1 MDGGNSLWI
10 YFALTLGVI
19 ALPGMDM
26 AFVAGSALTA
36 GLRGGLLAVAGIV
49 VGGIV
54 HVLVNITGVSALLM
68 LWPGAFNALLLGGSA
83 YMAWIGWGILASTFG
98 PPAPA
103 TGAAAAPAP
112 QRTQGPASAIFMRGV
127 LNCLLNPKAYAF
139 MLAVFPAF
147 LRTPSRGLAEQA
159 VLLSAITAGNQIA
172 IYGAVA
178 MAAAGAQRWAG
189 PAGATQRWIS
199 QAVGATLIA
208 AAVLTLVGAWQPAH
222 AQIPSSTP
230 TPKAATMTSSST
242 AHTDASHDFDFLIGK
257 WDVSNRRLPKQLQG
271 SHDWETFKATS
282 HAHLLPGGIG
292 NYDEFA
298 PIGWR
303 PGFVGMSLRAFNPQ
317 TQLWSIFWLSNRDG
331 GVDAKTHGLQP
342 PVVGRFE
349 GDTGLF
355 FGEEVMEGRLT
366 RVRFEWT
373 RLGPD
378 AARWQQAFS
387 ADGGQSWEVNW
398 VMELKRVPQ

>member
-1 MDGGNSLWI
+1 MEAGNSLWI

-54 HVLVNITGVSALLM
+54 HVLVNVTGVSALLM

-83 YMAWIGWGILASTFG
+83 YMAWIGWGILAATFK
-98 PPAPA
+98 P
-103 TGAAAAPAP
+103 GAAVEPVARRP
-112 QRTQGPASAIFMRGV
+112 QGSPSAIFLRGV

-147 LRTPSRGLAEQA
+147 LRTPSRGVAEQA

-172 IYGAVA
+172 VYGAIAV
-178 MAAAGAQRWAG
+178 AAAGAQRWAG
-189 PAGATQRWIS
+189 PGRSTQRGIS
-199 QAVGATLIA
+199 AAVSATLIA
-208 AAVLTLVGAWQPAH
+208 AAVFTLAGAWQPAS
-222 AQIPSSTP
+222 AQSTQLSKGMTMNPS
-230 TPKAATMTSSST
+230 
-242 AHTDASHDFDFLIGK
+242 DASRDFDFLIGK
-257 WDVSNRRLPKQLQG
+257 WDVSNRRLPKPLQG
-271 SHDWETFKATS
+271 SNEWETFKATS
-282 HAHLLPGGIG
+282 HAHRLPGGIG
-292 NYDEFA
+292 NYDEFV
-298 PIGWR
+298 PVGWR

-317 TQLWSIFWLSNRDG
+317 TQAWSIFWLSNIDG
-331 GVDAKTHGLQP
+331 GIDAKTQGLQP

-355 FGEEVMEGRLT
+355 YGDELWEGRPIK
-366 RVRFEWT
+366 VRFEWT
-373 RLGPD
+373 RLSPD

-387 ADGGQSWEVNW
+387 ADEGRSWELNW
-398 VMELKRVPQ
+398 VMELKRVRQ

>member
-1 MDGGNSLWI
+1 MDAGNSLWI

-36 GLRGGLLAVAGIV
+36 GMRGGLLAVAGIV
-49 VGGIV
+49 VGGLV
-54 HVLVNITGVSALLM
+54 HVLVNVTGVSALLM
-68 LWPGAFNALLLGGSA
+68 LWPGAFNALLLGGAA
-83 YMAWIGWGILASTFG
+83 YMAWIGWGILASTLR
-98 PPAPA
+98 P
-103 TGAAAAPAP
+103 AAAATAP
-112 QRTQGPASAIFMRGV
+112 VAQPPQGPASAIFLRGV

-172 IYGAVA
+172 VYGAIAV
-178 MAAAGAQRWAG
+178 AAAGAQRWAG
-189 PAGATQRWIS
+189 PRKNTQRWIS
-199 QAVGATLIA
+199 AAVGATLIV
-208 AAVLTLVGAWQPAH
+208 AAVFTLAGAWQPAS
-222 AQIPSSTP
+222 AQTPKGPTMTPSSTP
-230 TPKAATMTSSST
+230 VA
-242 AHTDASHDFDFLIGK
+242 DASHDFDFLIGK
-257 WDVSNRRLPKQLQG
+257 WDISNRRLPKQLQD
-271 SHDWETFKATS
+271 SNEWETFKATN

-292 NYDEFA
+292 NYDEFL
-298 PIGWR
+298 PVGWR

-317 TQLWSIFWLSNRDG
+317 TQAWSIFWLTNRDG
-331 GVDAKTHGLQP
+331 GIDAKTHGLQP

-355 FGEEVMEGRLT
+355 YGDELWEGRPIK
-366 RVRFEWT
+366 VRFEWT

-387 ADGGQSWEVNW
+387 ADGGKSWEVNW
-398 VMELKRVPQ
+398 VMELKRIQQ

>member
-1 MDGGNSLWI
+1 MEAGNSLWI

-54 HVLVNITGVSALLM
+54 HVLINLTGVAALLM

-83 YMAWIGWGILASTFG
+83 YMAWIGWGILASTVK
-98 PPAPA
+98 PP
-103 TGAAAAPAP
+103 AAPAISAV
-112 QRTQGPASAIFMRGV
+112 QRAPGPASAIFMRGV

-147 LRTPSRGLAEQA
+147 LRTPTRGIAEQA
-159 VLLSAITAGNQIA
+159 LLLSAITAGNQIA
-172 IYGAVA
+172 VYGGIAV
-178 MAAAGAQRWAG
+178 AAAGAQRVARPG
-189 PAGATQRWIS
+189 RHTQRWIS
-199 QAVGATLIA
+199 RAVAITLIA
-208 AAVLTLVGAWQPAH
+208 VAVLTLVGAWQTTSAQPARSPH
-222 AQIPSSTP
+222 SIPHPKATTMTP
-230 TPKAATMTSSST
+230 TPPA
-242 AHTDASHDFDFLIGK
+242 DASHDFDFLMGH
-257 WDVSNRRLPKQLQG
+257 WEVSNRRLLKQLQG
-271 SHDWETFKATS
+271 ANEWEAFMATS
-282 HAHLLPGGIG
+282 RAHPLPGGIG
-292 NYDEFA
+292 NYDEFV
-298 PIGWR
+298 PVGWR

-317 TQLWSIFWLSNRDG
+317 TQLWSIYWLSNRDG
-331 GVDAKTHGLQP
+331 GIDAKTHGLQP

-355 FGEEVMEGRLT
+355 YGEDVMEGRPT
-366 RVRFEWT
+366 QVRFEWT
-373 RLGPD
+373 RLGSG

-387 ADGGQSWEVNW
+387 ADGGKSWEVNW
-398 VMELKRVPQ
+398 VMEFKRLAE

>member
-1 MDGGNSLWI
+1 MEASNSLWI

-36 GLRGGLLAVAGIV
+36 GVRGGLLAVAGIV

-54 HVLVNITGVSALLM
+54 HVLVNVTGVSALLM

-83 YMAWIGWGILASTFG
+83 YMAWIGWSILASTLK
-98 PPAPA
+98 P
-103 TGAAAAPAP
+103 AAAAPAAAAPVP
-112 QRTQGPASAIFMRGV
+112 QRQGPASAIFLRGV

-172 IYGAVA
+172 VYGVIAV
-178 MAAAGAQRWAG
+178 AAAGAQRWAG
-189 PAGATQRWIS
+189 PGKDTQRYIS
-199 QAVGATLIA
+199 AAVGATLIV
-208 AAVLTLVGAWQPAH
+208 AAVFTLAGAWQPAS
-222 AQIPSSTP
+222 AQSTPPPKGPTMTPSSTP
-230 TPKAATMTSSST
+230 VA
-242 AHTDASHDFDFLIGK
+242 DASHDFDFLIGK
-257 WDVSNRRLPKQLQG
+257 WDISNRRLPKPLQG
-271 SHDWETFKATS
+271 SNEWETFKATN

-292 NYDEFA
+292 NYDEFV
-298 PIGWR
+298 PVGWR

-317 TQLWSIFWLSNRDG
+317 TQLWSIFWLTNRDG
-331 GVDAKTHGLQP
+331 GVDAKTHGLQA

-349 GDTGLF
+349 GDAGLF
-355 FGEEVMEGRLT
+355 YGDELWEGRPIK
-366 RVRFEWT
+366 VRFEWT

-387 ADGGQSWEVNW
+387 ADGGKSWEVNW
-398 VMELKRVPQ
+398 VMELKRIQQ